1 MAYGPCDL
9 VGTDPHGSLEFTV
22 SKPRECPI
30 NHAQCWSYQNIP
42 NICKNLR
49 KLDPLDRA
57 TLRWFLVSLVWCP
70 APATEPALGQGQR
83 RPHGGGGWDAD
94 GGQAQSEI
102 HLVAWR
108 GWWAATWAR
117 NRALQI
123 WMGEV
128 GNTDQ
133 QIWDVGFSQLYPKNL
148 VHFKLSHSI
157 CCFQSLPELD
167 DICRSCQYL
176 GPFAALASI
185 HNRFL

>member
-1 MAYGPCDL
+1 MLKLPKH
-9 VGTDPHGSLEFTV
+9 PHHIW
-22 SKPRECPI
+22 R
-30 NHAQCWSYQNIP
+30 
-42 NICKNLR
+42 NLR
-49 KLDPLDRA
+49 KLDPPGPSH
-57 TLRWFLVSLVWCP
+57 LRWFLVSLVWCP

-102 HLVAWR
+102 YLVAWR
-108 GWWAATWAR
+108 WAATWAR

-133 QIWDVGFSQLYPKNL
+133 QIWDVGFSQLYPKAQEPFP
-148 VHFKLSHSI
+148 FKLSHSI

>member
-1 MAYGPCDL
+1 MHNVEA
-9 VGTDPHGSLEFTV
+9 TKTSLTSAKIFGNWT
-22 SKPRECPI
+22 P
-30 NHAQCWSYQNIP
+30 W
-42 NICKNLR
+42 
-49 KLDPLDRA
+49 
-57 TLRWFLVSLVWCP
+57 
-70 APATEPALGQGQR
+70 TEPLWGGSSFLLFGARARRPSGALGQGQR

-148 VHFKLSHSI
+148 VHSNCLIVSAVFSHS
-157 CCFQSLPELD
+157 QSWMT
-167 DICRSCQYL
+167 SV
-176 GPFAALASI
+176 GAANI
-185 HNRFL
+185 